1 MQRYVEQLFDDIT
14 ISIDQVQK
22 APSEGYDLFD
32 WISEEE
38 EERTAPIRNLQEWTG
53 IYQEMLPPENMLTN
67 EQVHLLLK
75 AMNRL
80 LDAYNCS
87 FVLQIEVPER
97 IQYAT
102 IRDNFN
108 QDIKVKT
115 WHMGFFAL
123 CKPNTE
129 HGRCT
134 LGEYCQ
140 CAFYADLFSD
150 CIDEEL
156 SPEEERARALE
167 IEVKHIQRK
176 YGEDWMKYYPYHL
189 DKEYDDEYGNPYNY
203 GMDEEEDEW

>member
-1 MQRYVEQLFDDIT
+1 MQRYLEQLFDDIA
-14 ISIDQVQK
+14 IAIDHVK
-22 APSEGYDLFD
+22 KVPSEGYDLCD

-38 EERTAPIRNLQEWTG
+38 EERTAPVRNLQEWTG
-53 IYQEMLPPENMLTN
+53 IYQEMLPPEDMLSD
-67 EQVHLLLK
+67 EQVQLLLK
-75 AMNRL
+75 VLNKL
-80 LDAYNCS
+80 LDTYNCC

-108 QDIKVKT
+108 QEVKVKIR
-115 WHMGFFAL
+115 HMGFFDL

-129 HGRCT
+129 HGKCA
-134 LGEYCQ
+134 LGKYCH
-140 CAFYADLFSD
+140 CAFFADLLSD

-203 GMDEEEDEW
+203 GIDDEEDD